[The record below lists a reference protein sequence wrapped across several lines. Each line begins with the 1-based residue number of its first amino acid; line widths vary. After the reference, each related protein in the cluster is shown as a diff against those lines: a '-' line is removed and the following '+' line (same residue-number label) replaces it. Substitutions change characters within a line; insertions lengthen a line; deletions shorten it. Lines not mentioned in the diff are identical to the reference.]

1 MATYSA
7 DISVKVV
14 GLTQLKNLENR
25 LTQLQ
30 ERFTKINA
38 ASAQITA
45 PFKAHIEALRTM
57 NTLLTQN
64 GRLLNAQAS
73 AVDKATGSRGGGRGP
88 AKTDS
93 RLEKERS
100 DELQRQL
107 GLLKDRARVLQG
119 NTTIMAKLL
128 RAEVEITAAAGGN
141 VKLGKE
147 LMKNARSLLAAEE
160 KLVKAKTAAADQAIT
175 DAERERK
182 ARLKTVQ
189 DEWRATEQVL
199 KKERAARN
207 DRGST
212 GRGRGSALRTG
223 LNVAGRAGTAID
235 RSFGGAFSG
244 AGRAVEGAAIRGGA
258 MAGGLA
264 AAGGLD
270 MINNIAGK
278 VPGISAASGAIADL
292 VSALANLPGGIGAA
306 AVAAAA
312 FAPWLPKIAEGAYA
326 AGDALGKLE
335 AAKPLK
341 NFLGKGGASF
351 FESATNALG
360 GMSAEVKSITGGPA
374 LDLSRKG
381 GAFSSKLGLEL
392 IDKAAKEMY
401 VGIQKAAD
409 AQEKAVA
416 TAKSWSDA
424 LRQGN
429 QWMSETA
436 KKVAEADKKLAD
448 QVSRASS
455 STGIRKTE
463 ASAAVQER
471 KELERTVQL
480 MRERNALLQ
489 GNQDQYSRPAGPG
502 GDTRKAQPQYLQYLN
517 EQVLA
522 TRNFGKERRVAMQLA
537 DRQLSTEQKIAEVL
551 KRQATEQ
558 AKTNK
563 RREEQQKKR
572 EGLGESLALG
582 VGFPLLFG
590 AGPGSIAGS
599 AVGSFAGSGFGGQ
612 ILGGAIGAMFDQFGA
627 AAIAMG
633 QTLRDPITNFQKIAD
648 AGLLAGKSQEF
659 YVSKLIAVG
668 RITEA
673 IAVVQGEL
681 IKKIGAGGVSD
692 LNEAGAA
699 ADRLGKVWAE
709 LTLQLQAAIAGPLAD
724 LLDWVTNLVE
734 VGNAFRRDQ
743 SKFNDVRN
751 GLNSKDRA
759 QFDKRNEA
767 ITGLSQRGLAFGGI
781 TLAERETRRRALVQ
795 EYEGRSKPPT
805 VRGTTVSPEARE
817 QARKAA
823 EAQADAIQ
831 SAYREAFQ
839 LQRQAA
845 DISIAAADYR
855 RKIESDIFA
864 KNQEA
869 ARVEIDNARKAA
881 QVQIEASDLALRKQ
895 FSGSQGLTEELLTG
909 VRAFIEARRSGEAD
923 IEQKR
928 RQLELTLADISKAT
942 SDYVYEQARTRLQM
956 ERQIEDYKMATAD
969 YQLKVARQIQDENRI
984 AAAGSGNGGPVASVA
999 TGAFAALSRVIG
1011 SQESYGG
1018 NYGAFNRGGSNG
1030 GHTAHGSGID
1040 PNLVNMTIAEI
1051 QRRQLAPGVPK
1062 NQQLHA
1068 VGKYQIIGG
1077 TLRGLLN
1084 GSYGPTGVKSTDKFT
1099 PEVQEQLGAALAR
1112 NRIVP
1117 GNVGASMRGL
1127 RSEWIGLQNA
1137 PDSAL
1142 RPAVEAMMSGGGV
1155 GAQLSRAAGMPQRPA
1170 FAAPEAN
1177 TQGMADAQNRL
1188 AAARKQEVVLAEKL
1202 NQLNID
1208 KAQFDLQEIARGKL
1222 QTEALTQQRNLEQSK
1237 LQVMTTAGAL
1247 SENEVERLLKQKEG
1261 EAQINAIFTARD
1273 AAILKINDGVKTGKI
1288 TQDEA
1293 KVVLKE
1299 INTGIEQRLNNTRT
1313 QIALDQELLKIQQ
1326 AQKLAM
1332 DAQAMQRELMSTG
1345 QGIKAG
1351 FTGGASS
1358 KYDQIYG
1365 QTGDAALANQFAQA
1379 QGVLDQLQN
1388 AQADASA
1395 LGGSIAGGFK
1405 AALVAAASGGDILG
1419 AFTAMF
1425 EGLGSKFLDM
1435 AFKPVEETLTQAVFG
1450 MLAPSQQ
1457 QVSASMQNL
1466 SAAQVMLTASV
1477 NFQNAAA
1484 AMAAG
1489 GGGGG
1494 GGLLKGLLSSA
1505 IGAIGGSFTGGLS
1518 SAIPTDAGGWGQ
1530 AFATNLSFAG
1540 GGYTGNGARFGGV
1553 DGQGGFPA
1561 ILHPQETVIDHTQN
1575 ALAQSRGALG
1585 GGGVTSDAAFSEN
1598 RDALNTISS
1607 TSRERQVERWI
1618 TSGAGSTEI
1627 KYSRVGA
1634 GDLPFVT
1641 EQDMLQATRVAAQE
1655 GARMGQQR
1663 TMAALKN
1670 NPGARRTIGI

>member
-45 PFKAHIEALRTM
+45 PFKAHIQALQTM
-57 NTLLTQN
+57 NTLLQQN

-73 AVDKATGSRGGGRGP
+73 AVERATGKRGGGGRGAASP
-88 AKTDS
+88 DA

-107 GLLKDRARVLQG
+107 GLLKDRARALQG
-119 NTTIMAKLL
+119 NTEIMVKLL

-160 KLVKAKTAAADQAIT
+160 KLVKAKTAAADQAIA

-182 ARLKTVQ
+182 ARLKTVD
-189 DEWRATEQVL
+189 DEWRATERVL
-199 KKERAARN
+199 KKERAARS
-207 DRGST
+207 DRGTT
-212 GRGRGSALRTG
+212 GRGRNSALRTG
-223 LNVAGRAGTAID
+223 LNVAGRAGGAID

-258 MAGGLA
+258 VAGGLA

-292 VSALANLPGGIGAA
+292 VSSLANLPGGIGAA

-381 GAFSSKLGLEL
+381 GAFASKLGLEL

-436 KKVAEADKKLAD
+436 KQVAAADKKLAD
-448 QVSRASS
+448 QVTRASS

-489 GNQDQYSRPAGPG
+489 GNPNQYGRPAGPG

-522 TRNFGKERRVAMQLA
+522 ERNIGKERRTALQLA
-537 DRQLSTEQKIAEVL
+537 DRELRTEMKIEAVL
-551 KRQATEQ
+551 KRRAGEQ
-558 AKTNK
+558 SRANK

-599 AVGSFAGSGFGGQ
+599 AIGSFAGSGFGGQ

-633 QTLRDPITNFQKIAD
+633 QTLRDPIANFQKIAD

-673 IAVVQGEL
+673 VAVVQGEL

-724 LLDWVTNLVE
+724 LLDWVANLVV
-734 VGNAFRRDQ
+734 VGNGFRRDQ
-743 SKFNDVRN
+743 AKLNDVRS

-767 ITGLSQRGLAFGGI
+767 ITGLTRRGLAFGGI
-781 TLAERETRRRALVQ
+781 LPAEAESRRRALVQ

-805 VRGTTVSPEARE
+805 VRGTTVSPEAQE

-956 ERQIEDYKMATAD
+956 ERQIEDYKMAAAD
-969 YQLKVARQIQDENRI
+969 YQLKVARQIQDLG
-984 AAAGSGNGGPVASVA
+984 AGS
-999 TGAFAALSRVIG
+999 
-1011 SQESYGG
+1011 E
-1018 NYGAFNRGGSNG
+1018 
-1030 GHTAHGSGID
+1030 
-1040 PNLVNMTIAEI
+1040 
-1051 QRRQLAPGVPK
+1051 
-1062 NQQLHA
+1062 
-1068 VGKYQIIGG
+1068 
-1077 TLRGLLN
+1077 
-1084 GSYGPTGVKSTDKFT
+1084 
-1099 PEVQEQLGAALAR
+1099 
-1112 NRIVP
+1112 
-1117 GNVGASMRGL
+1117 
-1127 RSEWIGLQNA
+1127 
-1137 PDSAL
+1137 
-1142 RPAVEAMMSGGGV
+1142 SGGGIATGPQSGKLRDLAKSV
-1155 GAQLSRAAGMPQRPA
+1155 GFSGQQAEIMAAIAMAESGGRATAHNPNASTGDNSYGLWQINMLGGMGPQRRRAFGIRNNEQLFDPATNARAARQVYESQGFGAWSVYRSGAYKQYLGGNPGFSGGTNSAQLADAAASVRPT
-1170 FAAPEAN
+1170 APNLSAPG

-1208 KAQFDLQEIARGKL
+1208 KAQFDLQEIARGKV

-1237 LQVMTTAGAL
+1237 LQVITTAGAL

-1261 EAQINAIFTARD
+1261 EAQINEIYAARD
-1273 AAILKINDGVKTGKI
+1273 AAVLKINDGVKTGKI

-1313 QIALDQELLKIQQ
+1313 QIALEQELLKIQQ

-1332 DAQAMQRELMSTG
+1332 DAQSMQRELMSTG
-1345 QGIKAG
+1345 QGIRAG

-1388 AQADASA
+1388 AQSDASA

-1405 AALVAAASGGDILG
+1405 EALVAATTGGDILG
-1419 AFTAMF
+1419 AFASMF

-1457 QVSASMQNL
+1457 QVSAAMQNL
-1466 SAAQVMLTASV
+1466 SAAQLMITASV

-1484 AMAAG
+1484 VMAAG

-1494 GGLLKGLLSSA
+1494 GGLLKGLL
-1505 IGAIGGSFTGGLS
+1505 GGVLGGLGGIGGGLGAAASSVSFNPIAFTPGLS
-1518 SAIPTDAGGWGQ
+1518 FLASGGPMGAGRPYIVGEEGPELVLPNQ
-1530 AFATNLSFAG
+1530 S
-1540 GGYTGNGARFGGV
+1540 GYVLNA
-1553 DGQGGFPA
+1553 DQ
-1561 ILHPQETVIDHTQN
+1561 TQQ

-1585 GGGVTSDAAFSEN
+1585 GGGATSDAAFSEN

>member
-45 PFKAHIEALRTM
+45 PFKAHIQALQTM
-57 NTLLTQN
+57 NTLLQQN

-244 AGRAVEGAAIRGGA
+244 AGRAVEGAVIRGGA
-258 MAGGLA
+258 VAGGLA
-264 AAGGLD
+264 AAGGVSGLGN
-270 MINNIAGK
+270 MFGVKQA
-278 VPGISAASGAIADL
+278 VGAITNVLPDALGGAITGVGEL

-692 LNEAGAA
+692 LSEAGAA

-734 VGNAFRRDQ
+734 VGTAFRRDQ
-743 SKFNDVRN
+743 SKLNDVRS

-759 QFDKRNEA
+759 QFDKSNEA
-767 ITGLSQRGLAFGGI
+767 ITGLTRRGLAFGGI
-781 TLAERETRRRALVQ
+781 MPAEAETRRRALVQ

-956 ERQIEDYKMATAD
+956 ERQIEDYKMAAAD
-969 YQLKVARQIQDENRI
+969 YQLKVARQIQDQAPLGGPASGPGVPGRLGQPVEYLTGDRSSSGYRADHGGSNYHEHIAYKTAQEAR
-984 AAAGSGNGGPVASVA
+984 AAAELLNKAGIRTTELKGVNPVGRHASGSYHYSGQAFDVPAAQVPV
-999 TGAFAALSRVIG
+999 GQEQALSRRVRQILGIG
-1011 SQESYGG
+1011 GG
-1018 NYGAFNRGGSNG
+1018 GA
-1030 GHTAHGSGID
+1030 TAQFRAASTGVRPTA
-1040 PNLVNMTIAEI
+1040 PNLS
-1051 QRRQLAPGVPK
+1051 APG
-1062 NQQLHA
+1062 
-1068 VGKYQIIGG
+1068 
-1077 TLRGLLN
+1077 
-1084 GSYGPTGVKSTDKFT
+1084 
-1099 PEVQEQLGAALAR
+1099 
-1112 NRIVP
+1112 
-1117 GNVGASMRGL
+1117 
-1127 RSEWIGLQNA
+1127 
-1137 PDSAL
+1137 
-1142 RPAVEAMMSGGGV
+1142 
-1155 GAQLSRAAGMPQRPA
+1155 
-1170 FAAPEAN
+1170 

-1208 KAQFDLQEIARGKL
+1208 KAQFDLQEIARGKV

-1457 QVSASMQNL
+1457 QVSAAMQNL